1 MLETVGPNTLFLL
14 FAGVFFV
21 GASVGSFI
29 NVVVYRLPL
38 MAIEAQA
45 EDSRFN
51 LAWPPSHCPHCSA
64 SIRPWHNIPV
74 LSYCWLKGRSAC
86 CRHRISPLYVFGE
99 ISAGLL
105 AVTVMLILKPINSSD
120 VLAAAWS
127 GILVWWLLAIACLAW
142 RHPGST
148 GTLSQTLLWLGLL
161 ANLQELFAP
170 LHQAVFAVCCCYGLG
185 WLAILLTS
193 RDQQH
198 GSIQAQCGVHLA
210 AAGFGWF
217 GFSLIT
223 ASTGIIAAICVT
235 AFAMFRLTD
244 RGTNLLAYLGPDESA
259 VSAWPTWLQGSL
271 MTIVAYQWFVWAQGV

>member
-1 MLETVGPNTLFLL
+1 VLETVGPNTLFLL

-38 MAIEAQA
+38 MAMEAEA

-64 SIRPWHNIPV
+64 PIRPWHNIPV
-74 LSYCWLKGRSAC
+74 LSYCWLQGRSAC

-185 WLAILLTS
+185 WLAMPFNKS
-193 RDQQH
+193 RPATRQHSGPVRSASGSRRLWVVRVLADNSVYRHYRCDLCHSFRNVQAHRPGDQ
-198 GSIQAQCGVHLA
+198 S
-210 AAGFGWF
+210 FGL
-217 GFSLIT
+217 SR
-223 ASTGIIAAICVT
+223 A
-235 AFAMFRLTD
+235 
-244 RGTNLLAYLGPDESA
+244 
-259 VSAWPTWLQGSL
+259 
-271 MTIVAYQWFVWAQGV
+271 

>member
-1 MLETVGPNTLFLL
+1 VLETLGPNTLFLL

-38 MAIEAQA
+38 MAIEAEA

-64 SIRPWHNIPV
+64 PIRPWHNIPV

-127 GILVWWLLAIACLAW
+127 GILVWWLLAIACLTGQ
-142 RHPGST
+142 HPGAA
-148 GTLSQTLLWLGLL
+148 GTLSKTLLWLGLL
-161 ANLQELFAP
+161 ANLQERFAP
-170 LHQAVFAVCCCYGLG
+170 LHQAVLAVCCCYGLS

-193 RDQQH
+193 RGQQN
-198 GSIQAQCGVHLA
+198 GSIQTQCGVHLA
-210 AAGFGWF
+210 AAGLGWF
-217 GFSLIT
+217 GFSLVT
-223 ASTGIIAAICVT
+223 ASTGIIAAIFAM
-235 AFAMFRLTD
+235 AFTMFRLTARRTD
-244 RGTNLLAYLGPDESA
+244 ILAYPESDESA
-259 VSAWPTWLQGSL
+259 VSVWPTWLHGSL
-271 MTIVAYQWFVWAQGV
+271 ITIVAYQWIVWTQGV